1 MALLLAEPAFCRFL
15 ARMVQMA
22 GLLSPASNGADG
34 RDLHFHEGRR
44 SLAFDLLR
52 EAEAGQPVAARHP
65 HAVATLV
72 AALTAPKPSHPP
84 QPAARRGE
92 EPDPRY
98 DDIDD
103 EQPDPALD
111 AGGRPAG

>member
-1 MALLLAEPAFCRFL
+1 MILLLAEPAFCRFL
-15 ARMVQMA
+15 GRMVQMA
-22 GLLSPASNGADG
+22 GLLTPASNGADG
-34 RDLHFHEGRR
+34 RNLHFAEGRR

-52 EAEAGQPVAARHP
+52 EVDAGQPPARRHP

-72 AALTAPKPSHPP
+72 AALTAPKPSLSP

-103 EQPDPALD
+103 EQPDSALD
-111 AGGRPAG
+111 AGGNPAG